1 MLTLNEARKLQKER
15 ESKAIGWFIASVVA
29 TLLITFVLMEYTT
42 IFEIN
47 SVFYLIPAALIAIA
61 VKKTEIYK
69 LLTAKEF
76 VGKVVYLNV
85 YVTRDQRIKGRITYT
100 TVDNLEVEMIIEND
114 EGKSKS
120 LQIPSSPA
128 TYNIAEGT
136 RLVLLRFVDTP
147 IIIEEKK

>member
-1 MLTLNEARKLQKER
+1 MLTIKEARKIQKSR
-15 ESKAIGWFIASVVA
+15 EVKAIGLFLASLVV

-47 SVFYLIPAALIAIA
+47 SVFYLIPVSILALA
-61 VKKTEIYK
+61 VKKTEIYRFA
-69 LLTAKEF
+69 TTKEF

-100 TVDNLEVEMIIEND
+100 TVDSLEVEMIIEND

-136 RLVLLRFVDTP
+136 RLALLRFVDTP
-147 IIIEEKK
+147 IILEQK

>member
-1 MLTLNEARKLQKER
+1 MLTLKEARKLQKSR
-15 ESKAIGWFIASVVA
+15 EGKAVGLFLASLVV
-29 TLLITFVLMEYTT
+29 TLLITFVLMEYTS

-47 SVFYLIPAALIAIA
+47 SVFYLIPAAFVAIA

-69 LLTAKEF
+69 LLTAREF

-100 TVDNLEVEMIIEND
+100 TVDSLEVEMIIEND

-136 RLVLLRFVDTP
+136 RLALLRFVDTP
-147 IIIEEKK
+147 IILEQK

>member
-1 MLTLNEARKLQKER
+1 MLTIKEARKIQKSR
-15 ESKAIGWFIASVVA
+15 EGKAIGLFLASLVI

-47 SVFYLIPAALIAIA
+47 SVFYLIPVSILALA

-69 LLTAKEF
+69 FATTKEF
-76 VGKVVYLNV
+76 VGKVIYLNV

-100 TVDNLEVEMIIEND
+100 TVDSLEVEMIIEND

-136 RLVLLRFVDTP
+136 RLALLRFVDTP
-147 IIIEEKK
+147 IILEQK

>member
-1 MLTLNEARKLQKER
+1 MLTLKEARKLQKSR
-15 ESKAIGWFIASVVA
+15 EGKAVGLFLASLVV
-29 TLLITFVLMEYTT
+29 TLLITFVLMEYTSV
-42 IFEIN
+42 FEIN
-47 SVFYLIPAALIAIA
+47 SVFYLIPATILAIA

-69 LLTAKEF
+69 LLTAREF

-100 TVDNLEVEMIIEND
+100 TVDSLEVEMIIEND

-136 RLVLLRFVDTP
+136 RLALLRFVDTP
-147 IIIEEKK
+147 IILEQK

>member
-1 MLTLNEARKLQKER
+1 MQDIKEARKLSKQR
-15 ESKAIGWFIASVVA
+15 EARAIGLFLASLIA
-29 TLLITFVLMEYTT
+29 TLLITYALMKYTNV
-42 IFEIN
+42 FEIN
-47 SVFYLIPAALIAIA
+47 SVFYLIPVALLALA

-69 LLTAKEF
+69 LLTTREF

-100 TVDNLEVEMIIEND
+100 TVDSLEVEMIIEND

-136 RLVLLRFVDTP
+136 RLALLRFVDTP
-147 IIIEEKK
+147 IILEQK

>member
-1 MLTLNEARKLQKER
+1 MLTIKEARKIQKSR
-15 ESKAIGWFIASVVA
+15 EVKAIGLFLASLVV

-47 SVFYLIPAALIAIA
+47 SVFYLIPVSILALA

-69 LLTAKEF
+69 FATTKEF

-100 TVDNLEVEMIIEND
+100 TVDSLEVEMIIEND

-136 RLVLLRFVDTP
+136 RLALLRFVDTP
-147 IIIEEKK
+147 IILEQK

>member
-1 MLTLNEARKLQKER
+1 MLTLKEARKLQKQR
-15 ESKAIGWFIASVVA
+15 EGKAVGLFLASLIV
-29 TLLITFVLMEYTT
+29 TLLITFVLMEYTSV
-42 IFEIN
+42 FEIN
-47 SVFYLIPAALIAIA
+47 SVFYLIPVSILSLA

-69 LLTAKEF
+69 FATTKEF

-100 TVDNLEVEMIIEND
+100 TVDSLEVEMIIEND

-136 RLVLLRFVDTP
+136 RLALLRFVDTP
-147 IIIEEKK
+147 IILEQK

>member
-1 MLTLNEARKLQKER
+1 MLTIKEARKIQKSR
-15 ESKAIGWFIASVVA
+15 EGKAIGLFLASLVI

-47 SVFYLIPAALIAIA
+47 SVFYLIPVSILALA

-69 LLTAKEF
+69 FATTKEF

-100 TVDNLEVEMIIEND
+100 TVDSLEVEMIIEND

-128 TYNIAEGT
+128 TYNIAEGP
-136 RLVLLRFVDTP
+136 RLALLRFVDTP
-147 IIIEEKK
+147 IILEQK